1 MSTGPSLR
9 WRVWPRLLVVL
20 LVEGGLVGCGAE
32 AAKDYGKALFNDP
45 SVSSADSNSF
55 RCATCHELSP
65 QRTVPYPGYTLYDAT
80 TRPSYWGGFETTFL
94 DASNQC
100 VAGFMRGKALTETDE
115 KMRAL
120 YVYLQTLSPDPS
132 PQALSLT
139 VVQNIVDVPSGDAGM
154 GKQLYDQVCANCHG
168 SPHTGAG
175 RISTLASVIPDE
187 TLMMHGTDP
196 KTGARPVAIEKVR
209 HGRFFMVGG
218 NMPLFS
224 LEALSDDQLGAIL
237 AYLEQF
243 GLPKYSM

>member
-1 MSTGPSLR
+1 MATGPRFRPYVRRCALGAA
-9 WRVWPRLLVVL
+9 LAVL
-20 LVEGGLVGCGAE
+20 SGCGAE

-45 SVSSADSNSF
+45 AVSSADSNAF
-55 RCATCHELSP
+55 RCATCHELSA

-94 DASNQC
+94 DAVNQC
-100 VAGFMRGKALTETDE
+100 VTGFMRGKALADTDE
-115 KMRAL
+115 KIRSL

-132 PQALSLT
+132 PPALPFT
-139 VVQNIVDVPSGDAGM
+139 VVQNIADVPSGDATQ

-168 SPHTGAG
+168 APHTGAG

-196 KTGARPVAIEKVR
+196 KSGARPVAIEKVR

-218 NMPLFS
+218 NMPPFS

-237 AYLEQF
+237 GYLEQF